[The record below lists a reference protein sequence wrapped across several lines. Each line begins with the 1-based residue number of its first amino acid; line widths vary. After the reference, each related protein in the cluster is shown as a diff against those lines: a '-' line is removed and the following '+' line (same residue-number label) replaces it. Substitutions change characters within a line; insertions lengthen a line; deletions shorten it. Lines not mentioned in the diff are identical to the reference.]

1 MLSKFY
7 FSIPIYSAYK
17 IMRDPNQGTNKR
29 PDSNWHHVCFG
40 LCLDEDDFDFSA
52 VADQSFYSNIDQCD
66 NCFAKC
72 GKYQAVTSDYYDNTS
87 GLKIDR
93 GHLLPNGITN
103 QDELWQRTTFTLTN
117 VAPQHST
124 FNQVAW
130 NQLEW

>member
-1 MLSKFY
+1 MILMRIGKNLDCVMVWLDFFY

-66 NCFAKC
+66 
-72 GKYQAVTSDYYDNTS
+72 
-87 GLKIDR
+87 GL
-93 GHLLPNGITN
+93 HVHALSL
-103 QDELWQRTTFTLTN
+103 
-117 VAPQHST
+117 
-124 FNQVAW
+124 
-130 NQLEW
+130 